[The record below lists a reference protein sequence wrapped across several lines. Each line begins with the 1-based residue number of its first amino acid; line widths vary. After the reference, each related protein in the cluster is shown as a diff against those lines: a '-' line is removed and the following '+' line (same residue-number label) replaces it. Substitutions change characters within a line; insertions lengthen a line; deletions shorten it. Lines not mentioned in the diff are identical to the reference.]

1 MAWRGDEAEAEA
13 LDVVIGVVE
22 RVDLKLAS
30 IAGSGVDLAYG
41 KAPAKTPP
49 SGAAKGR
56 RKFDH
61 GGIVRRRRLFGER
74 PAKQTLKKQFAHFF
88 CP

>member
-13 LDVVIGVVE
+13 FDVVIGVIE

-30 IAGSGVDLAYG
+30 IAGTGVDLAYR

-49 SGAAKGR
+49 RGAAKGR
-56 RKFDH
+56 CKFGH
-61 GGIVRRRRLFGER
+61 RGIVRRRRLFGER
-74 PAKQTLKKQFAHFF
+74 PAKQTLKKQLAHFF